1 MATIEDLKRIISI
14 PLLLSLLSPF
24 LALSCIIVFLYQRL
38 ILNDQ
43 ECIEYR
49 YHISRLYVGVVSEAN
64 FIITFLLTILGLR
77 TDEIPFYIL
86 FTWMPVMGICLLF
99 RTWVSNPFLL
109 RFVPSLY
116 DPWNSRIY
124 QPLEDDTG
132 PTSPASDSR
141 RIRVVQILLGAL
153 VYETKV
159 KINPVDWDTAIYD
172 ALSYTWGSYLML
184 RRVITVNDR
193 TFLVTDSLFRAL
205 RQLRHTK
212 ETRLVSKSTHL
223 VCVLLASDVPLLL
236 QRSGDNESRV
246 TGQAYVDGIMDYK
259 GDLRQDIESGKIR
272 LREFILR

>member
-1 MATIEDLKRIISI
+1 MYRVSLPHLTSLRRSSLGSKLHHHFPVDNLGTQNGRDSILYFIHLDASHGNLSAFSHLGFEPLSAQICAIS
-14 PLLLSLLSPF
+14 
-24 LALSCIIVFLYQRL
+24 
-38 ILNDQ
+38 
-43 ECIEYR
+43 
-49 YHISRLYVGVVSEAN
+49 
-64 FIITFLLTILGLR
+64 LR
-77 TDEIPFYIL
+77 
-86 FTWMPVMGICLLF
+86 
-99 RTWVSNPFLL
+99 S
-109 RFVPSLY
+109 
-116 DPWNSRIY
+116 WNSRIY
-124 QPLEDDTG
+124 QPLEEDTG